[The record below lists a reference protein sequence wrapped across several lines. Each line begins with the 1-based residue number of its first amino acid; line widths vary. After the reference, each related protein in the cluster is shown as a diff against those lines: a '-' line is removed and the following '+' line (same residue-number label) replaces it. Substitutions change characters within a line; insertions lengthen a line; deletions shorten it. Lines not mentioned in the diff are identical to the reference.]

1 MDHLI
6 SNRANQIEPS
16 ATLALA
22 AKAAALKAQ
31 GRDIIALNLGEPDFD
46 TPDPIKEAAIVAIK
60 AGKTKYTP
68 VEGTLELRKAIVE
81 KFRRE
86 NQLDYAPNQILV
98 SNGAKHS
105 IYNAL
110 VALINPGD
118 EVIIPAPYWV
128 SYPDMVK
135 LVEGVPVIVKTNIQ
149 QNFKMTP
156 AQLEEAITKKTKL
169 VFFNSPSNP
178 SGKIYSK
185 KEFQALGEVLLKHP
199 QVMILTDDIYEHI
212 LWGAEPF
219 SNIAMATPELQ
230 ERTIVM
236 NSLSKVYAM
245 TGWRIG
251 YAAGSQQIID
261 VMTTI
266 QSQSTSCPC
275 SISQA
280 AATAA
285 LSADMTRFIPPMVD
299 SFKQRHDYL
308 YHELKQIKGVHIL
321 PGEGTFYALPDVSE
335 IIQHMGLKNDMEF
348 SEKLMDQ
355 TGLIVTPGAPF
366 GAPGCI
372 RFSFASS
379 MEDLGKAM
387 TRFREFV
394 CSSTR

>member
-6 SNRANQIEPS
+6 SNRAKQIGPS

-22 AKAAALKAQ
+22 AKAGILKAQ
-31 GRDIIALNLGEPDFD
+31 GKDIVALNLGEPDFD
-46 TPDPIKEAAIVAIK
+46 TPEPIKEAAIAAMK

-86 NQLDYAPNQILV
+86 NQLDYIPNQILV

-135 LVEGVPVIVKTNIQ
+135 LVEGVPVIIHASIQ
-149 QNFKMTP
+149 QNFKITP
-156 AQLEEAITKKTKL
+156 EQLDAAITEKTKL

-185 KEFQALGEVLLKHP
+185 HDFQALGKVLLKYPH
-199 QVMILTDDIYEHI
+199 VMILTDDIYEHI
-212 LWGAEPF
+212 LWGEEPF
-219 SNIAMATPELQ
+219 SNIVMAVPELY
-230 ERTIVM
+230 ERTIVI

-245 TGWRIG
+245 TGWRMG
-251 YAAGSQQIID
+251 YTAGAKNVIE

-285 LSADMTRFIPPMVD
+285 LSADMMRFIPPMVE

-308 YHELKQIKGVHIL
+308 YQELSAIDGVQIL
-321 PGEGTFYALPDVSE
+321 AGEGTFYALPDVSE
-335 IIQHMGLKNDMEF
+335 LIQRMDLKDDMQF
-348 SEKLMDQ
+348 AEKLMDQ
-355 TGLIVTPGAPF
+355 TGLILTPGTPF
-366 GAPGCI
+366 GAPGCV

-379 MEDLGKAM
+379 MEELAKAM
-387 TRFREFV
+387 ARFRSFV
-394 CSSTR
+394 CI

>member
-1 MDHLI
+1 MI
-6 SNRANQIEPS
+6 SYRARQVEPS

-22 AKAAALKAQ
+22 AKASVLKAQ

-46 TPDPIKEAAIVAIK
+46 TPDPIKEAAIAAIK

-86 NQLDYAPNQILV
+86 NQLEYAPNQILV

-135 LVEGVPVIVKTNIQ
+135 LVEGVPVIVHANIQ
-149 QNFKMTP
+149 QNFKITP
-156 AQLEEAITKKTKL
+156 AQLEAAITQKTKL

-185 KEFQALGEVLLKHP
+185 QEFQALGEVLLRHP

-212 LWGAEPF
+212 LWGEEPF
-219 SNIAMATPELQ
+219 SNIVMAVPELY

-251 YAAGSQQIID
+251 YAAGSKQIID

-285 LSADMTRFIPPMVD
+285 LGADMLRFIPPMVK

-308 YHELKQIKGVHIL
+308 FQALSATPGVHIL

-335 IIQHMGLKNDMEF
+335 IIKRMGLSDDMEF

-355 TGLIVTPGAPF
+355 TGLIVTPGTPF

-379 MEDLGKAM
+379 MEDLSRAM
-387 TRFREFV
+387 AKLQEFIV
-394 CSSTR
+394 GTI

>member
-1 MDHLI
+1 MNHLL
-6 SNRANQIEPS
+6 SRRATSIEPS
-16 ATLALA
+16 ATLAVA

-31 GRDIIALNLGEPDFD
+31 GKDIIALNLGEPDFD
-46 TPDPIKEAAIVAIK
+46 TPEPIKEAAIAAMK
-60 AGKTKYTP
+60 AGKTKYTL
-68 VEGTLELRKAIVE
+68 VEGTVDLRKAIAE
-81 KFRRE
+81 KFKRE
-86 NQLDYAPNQILV
+86 NGLSYELNEIVV

-135 LVEGVPVIVKTNIQ
+135 LVDGVPVILPTNVDSH
-149 QNFKMTP
+149 FKITP
-156 AQLEEAITKKTKL
+156 EQLDKAITAKTKM

-185 KEFQALGEVLLKHP
+185 EEFQALGKILLKHP
-199 QVMILTDDIYEHI
+199 HVMILSDEIYEHI
-212 LWGAEPF
+212 MWGNNTF
-219 SNIAMATPELQ
+219 SNIVMAVPELKD
-230 ERTIVM
+230 RTIVM

-251 YAAGSQQIID
+251 YAACNKTIAEAMI
-261 VMTTI
+261 TI

-280 AATAA
+280 ASTAA
-285 LSADMTRFIPPMVD
+285 LAPEMTRFITPMVNA
-299 SFKQRHDYL
+299 FHERHDFL
-308 YHELKQIKGVHIL
+308 YQEMSQMAGIKIL
-321 PGEGTFYALPDVSE
+321 PSEGTFYTLPDVSE
-335 IIQHMGLKNDMEF
+335 IIQRMGLKNDLEF
-348 SEKLMDQ
+348 AELLIEK
-355 TGLIVTPGAPF
+355 TGIVITPGTPF

-379 MEDLGKAM
+379 MEILTEAINRFKKFVY
-387 TRFREFV
+387 TR
-394 CSSTR
+394 

>member
-6 SNRANQIEPS
+6 SNRTNQIEPS
-16 ATLALA
+16 ATLAVA

-31 GRDIIALNLGEPDFD
+31 GKDIIALNLGEPDFD
-46 TPDPIKEAAIVAIK
+46 TPEPIKEAAAAAMK
-60 AGKTKYTP
+60 AGKTKYTL
-68 VEGTLELRKAIVE
+68 VEGTVELRKAIIE
-81 KFRRE
+81 KFKRE
-86 NQLDYAPNQILV
+86 NGLSYELNEIIV

-110 VALINPGD
+110 AALINPGD

-135 LVEGVPVIVKTNIQ
+135 LVDGVPVILPASVDTQ
-149 QNFKMTP
+149 FKITP
-156 AQLEEAITKKTKL
+156 EQLDKAITPKTKM

-185 KEFQALGEVLLKHP
+185 EEFQALGKVLLKHP
-199 QVMILTDDIYEHI
+199 HVMILSDEIYEHI
-212 LWGAEPF
+212 LWGDHIF
-219 SNIAMATPELQ
+219 SNIVMAVPELKN
-230 ERTIVM
+230 RTLVM

-251 YAAGSQQIID
+251 YTAGHKDIIEA
-261 VMTTI
+261 MTKI

-280 AATAA
+280 ASAVA
-285 LSADMTRFIPPMVD
+285 LSAEMTRFIPPMVNA
-299 SFKQRHDYL
+299 FHERHDFL
-308 YHELKQIKGVHIL
+308 FHEMSHMPGIKIL
-321 PGEGTFYALPDVSE
+321 PSEGTFYTLPDVSE
-335 IIQHMGLKNDMEF
+335 IIRRMGLKDDLEF
-348 SEKLMDQ
+348 AEKLIEK
-355 TGLIVTPGAPF
+355 TGIVITPGTPF

-379 MEDLGKAM
+379 MEILAEAM
-387 TRFREFV
+387 RRLKIFIT
-394 CSSTR
+394 

>member
-6 SNRANQIEPS
+6 SNRAKQIEPS

-22 AKAAALKAQ
+22 AKAGILKAQ
-31 GRDIIALNLGEPDFD
+31 GKDVVALNLGEPDFD
-46 TPDPIKEAAIVAIK
+46 TPEPIKEAAIAAMK

-86 NQLDYAPNQILV
+86 NQLDYIPNQILV

-135 LVEGVPVIVKTNIQ
+135 LVEGVPVIIHASIQ
-149 QNFKMTP
+149 QNFKITP
-156 AQLEEAITKKTKL
+156 EQLDAAITEKTKL

-178 SGKIYSK
+178 SGKIYSRHD
-185 KEFQALGEVLLKHP
+185 FQALGKVLLKHP
-199 QVMILTDDIYEHI
+199 HVMILTDDIYEHI
-212 LWGAEPF
+212 LWGEEPF
-219 SNIAMATPELQ
+219 CNIVMAVPELY
-230 ERTIVM
+230 ERTIVI

-245 TGWRIG
+245 TGWRMG
-251 YAAGSQQIID
+251 YAAGAKNVIE

-285 LSADMTRFIPPMVD
+285 LSADMMRFIPPMVE

-308 YHELKQIKGVHIL
+308 YQELSAIDGVQIL
-321 PGEGTFYALPDVSE
+321 AGEGTFYALPDVSE
-335 IIQHMGLKNDMEF
+335 LIQRMDLKDDMQF
-348 SEKLMDQ
+348 AEKLMDQ
-355 TGLIVTPGAPF
+355 TGLILTPGTPF
-366 GAPGCI
+366 GAPGCV

-379 MEDLGKAM
+379 MEELAKAM
-387 TRFREFV
+387 ARFRGFA
-394 CSSTR
+394 CI

>member
-1 MDHLI
+1 MNHLL
-6 SNRANQIEPS
+6 SARATSIEPS
-16 ATLALA
+16 ATLAVA

-31 GRDIIALNLGEPDFD
+31 GKDIIALNLGEPDFD
-46 TPDPIKEAAIVAIK
+46 TPEPIKEAATAAMK
-60 AGKTKYTP
+60 AGKTKYTL
-68 VEGTLELRKAIVE
+68 VEGTVELRKAIIE
-81 KFRRE
+81 KFKRE
-86 NQLDYAPNQILV
+86 NHLSYELNEIVV

-110 VALINPGD
+110 VALINSGD

-135 LVEGVPVIVKTNIQ
+135 LVDGVPVILPTNIESH
-149 QNFKMTP
+149 FKITP
-156 AQLEEAITKKTKL
+156 EQLDKAITPKTKM

-185 KEFQALGEVLLKHP
+185 EEFQALGKVLLKHP
-199 QVMILTDDIYEHI
+199 QVMILSDEIYEHI
-212 LWGAEPF
+212 MWGNNVF
-219 SNIAMATPELQ
+219 SNIVMAMPELK

-251 YAAGSQQIID
+251 YAACHKTIAEA
-261 VMTTI
+261 MTTI

-280 AATAA
+280 ASVAA
-285 LSADMTRFIPPMVD
+285 LSAEMTRFITLMVNA
-299 SFKQRHDYL
+299 FHERHDFL
-308 YHELKQIKGVHIL
+308 YHEMSRMPGVKIL
-321 PGEGTFYALPDVSE
+321 PSEGTFYILPDVSE
-335 IIQHMGLKNDMEF
+335 IIQRMGLKNDLEF
-348 SEKLMDQ
+348 AEKLIEK
-355 TGLIVTPGAPF
+355 TGIVITPGTPF

-379 MEDLGKAM
+379 MEVLQEAM
-387 TRFREFV
+387 RRFRLFIV
-394 CSSTR
+394 SS

>member
-6 SNRANQIEPS
+6 SNRAKQIEPS

-22 AKAAALKAQ
+22 AKAGILKAQ
-31 GRDIIALNLGEPDFD
+31 GKDIVALNLGEPDFD
-46 TPDPIKEAAIVAIK
+46 TPEPIKEAAIAAMK

-86 NQLDYAPNQILV
+86 NQLDYTPNQILV

-110 VALINPGD
+110 VALINRGD

-135 LVEGVPVIVKTNIQ
+135 LVEGVPVIIHASIQ
-149 QNFKMTP
+149 QNFKITP
-156 AQLEEAITKKTKL
+156 EQLDAAITEKTKL

-185 KEFQALGEVLLKHP
+185 HDFQALGKVLLKHP
-199 QVMILTDDIYEHI
+199 HVMILTDDIYEHI
-212 LWGAEPF
+212 LWGEEPF
-219 SNIAMATPELQ
+219 SNIVMAVPELY
-230 ERTIVM
+230 ERTIVI
-236 NSLSKVYAM
+236 NGLSKVYAM
-245 TGWRIG
+245 TGWRMG
-251 YAAGSQQIID
+251 YAAGEKNIIE

-285 LSADMTRFIPPMVD
+285 LAADMMRFIPPMVE

-308 YHELKQIKGVHIL
+308 YETLISIGGVRLL
-321 PGEGTFYALPDVSE
+321 PGDGAFFTLPDVSE
-335 IIQHMGLKNDMEF
+335 LIQRMGLKDDMEF
-348 SEKLMDQ
+348 AEKLMDQ
-355 TGLIVTPGAPF
+355 TGLILTPGTPF
-366 GAPGCI
+366 GAPGCV

-379 MEDLGKAM
+379 MEELAKAM
-387 TRFREFV
+387 ARFRDFA
-394 CSSTR
+394 CT

>member
-6 SNRANQIEPS
+6 SNRAKQIEPS

-22 AKAAALKAQ
+22 AKASVLRAEGK
-31 GRDIIALNLGEPDFD
+31 DIVALNLGEPDFD
-46 TPDPIKEAAIVAIK
+46 TPDPIKEAAIVAMK

-86 NQLDYAPNQILV
+86 NQLDYTPNQILV

-135 LVEGVPVIVKTNIQ
+135 LVEGVPVIIHANIQ
-149 QNFKMTP
+149 QNFKITP
-156 AQLEEAITKKTKL
+156 EQLEAAITKKTKL

-185 KEFQALGEVLLKHP
+185 QDFQALGKVLLKHP
-199 QVMILTDDIYEHI
+199 HVMILTDDIYEHI
-212 LWGAEPF
+212 LWGKEPF
-219 SNIAMATPELQ
+219 SNIVMAVPELY

-251 YAAGSQQIID
+251 YAAGAKNIIE

-285 LSADMTRFIPPMVD
+285 LSADMLRFIPPMVEL
-299 SFKQRHDYL
+299 FKQRHDYL
-308 YHELKQIKGVHIL
+308 YQELSAIDGVQIL
-321 PGEGTFYALPDVSE
+321 PGEGTFYALPDVSQL
-335 IIQHMGLKNDMEF
+335 IQRMGLKDDMEF
-348 SEKLMDQ
+348 AEKLMDQ
-355 TGLIVTPGAPF
+355 TGLILTPGTPF
-366 GAPGCI
+366 GAPGCV

-379 MEDLGKAM
+379 MEELGKAM
-387 TRFREFV
+387 ARFRTFAEN
-394 CSSTR
+394 S

>member
-6 SNRANQIEPS
+6 SNRAKQIEPS

-22 AKAAALKAQ
+22 AKAGILKAQ
-31 GRDIIALNLGEPDFD
+31 GRDIVALNLGEPDFD
-46 TPDPIKEAAIVAIK
+46 TPEPIKEAAIIAIK

-135 LVEGVPVIVKTNIQ
+135 LVEGVPVIIHANIQ
-149 QNFKMTP
+149 QNFKITP
-156 AQLEEAITKKTKL
+156 QQLDAAITKKTKL
-169 VFFNSPSNP
+169 VFLNSPSNP

-185 KEFQALGEVLLKHP
+185 EDLRALGKVLLKHP
-199 QVMILTDDIYEHI
+199 HVMILTDDIYEHI
-212 LWGAEPF
+212 LWGEAPF
-219 SNIAMATPELQ
+219 FNIVMAVPELY
-230 ERTIVM
+230 ERTIVI
-236 NSLSKVYAM
+236 NGLSKVYAM
-245 TGWRIG
+245 TGWRMG
-251 YAAGSQQIID
+251 YAAGAKNVIE

-285 LSADMTRFIPPMVD
+285 LAADMIRFIPPMVE
-299 SFKQRHDYL
+299 SFKYRHDYL
-308 YHELKQIKGVHIL
+308 YQELSAIDGVQIL
-321 PGEGTFYALPDVSE
+321 PGEGTFYALPDVSKL
-335 IIQHMGLKNDMEF
+335 IQRMGLKDDMEF
-348 SEKLMDQ
+348 AEKLMDQ
-355 TGLIVTPGAPF
+355 TGLILTPGTPF

-387 TRFREFV
+387 SRFRSFA
-394 CSSTR
+394 CI

>member
-1 MDHLI
+1 MTSLI
-6 SNRANQIEPS
+6 SHRASQIEPS
-16 ATLALA
+16 ATLALV
-22 AKAAALKAQ
+22 AKVQTLKAQ
-31 GRDIIALNLGEPDFD
+31 GKDIISLNIGEPDFD
-46 TPDPIKEAAIVAIK
+46 TPEPIKEAAIAAMK

-68 VEGTLELRKAIVE
+68 VEGTIELRKAIVE
-81 KFRRE
+81 KFKRE
-86 NQLDYAPNQILV
+86 NQLNYAPNQILV

-135 LVEGVPVIVKTNIQ
+135 LVDGIPVIIHADIK
-149 QNFKMTP
+149 QNFKITP
-156 AQLEEAITKKTKL
+156 AQLEAAITKKTKL

-178 SGKIYSK
+178 SGKIYTK
-185 KEFQALGEVLLKHP
+185 QEFQALGEVLLKH
-199 QVMILTDDIYEHI
+199 QNVMILTDDIYEHI
-212 LWGAEPF
+212 IWGQEPF
-219 SNIAMATPELQ
+219 SNIVMAVPELY

-251 YAAGSQQIID
+251 YAAASKEIID

-285 LSADMTRFIPPMVD
+285 LAPEMTRFITPMVKA
-299 SFKQRHDYL
+299 FHERHDFL
-308 YHELKQIKGVHIL
+308 FQAMSNMPGVKIL
-321 PGEGTFYALPDVSE
+321 PSEGTFYTLPDVSE
-335 IIQHMGLKNDMEF
+335 IIQRMGLKNDLEF
-348 SEKLMDQ
+348 SEIMIEK
-355 TGLIVTPGAPF
+355 TGIVVTPGSPF

-379 MEDLGKAM
+379 MEILVEAM
-387 TRFREFV
+387 KRFSAFV
-394 CSSTR
+394 NS